1 MSYQFTLVASP
12 KGTEDIDA
20 LTGVRRDQF
29 LTAAKKE
36 FDGDC
41 KAPSDYFKNLAAE
54 LNEEADDQYV
64 ELWAI
69 TKEGK
74 EKAVYEMWYF
84 PVSENGAIFGAGTAK
99 AAGVEMLEGIFEA
112 RDGGAKQ
119 EALAE
124 ALQDPFDDRETED
137 DDDEEDDDEEDEDED
152 EDEDDDDDDDDD
164 DEEDDEEDED

>member
-36 FDGDC
+36 FDGDY
-41 KAPSDYFKNLAAE
+41 KAPSDYFKNLAEE
-54 LNEEADDQYV
+54 LDEEADDQYV

-74 EKAVYEMWYF
+74 DKAVYEMWYF
-84 PVSENGAIFGAGTAK
+84 PASDNGAIFGAGTAK
-99 AAGVEMLEGIFEA
+99 TVGVEMIQGTFEA
-112 RDGGAKQ
+112 PDGGSKQ

-124 ALQDPFDDRETED
+124 ALQDPFEDRETED
-137 DDDEEDDDEEDEDED
+137 DDDDKDDDDA
-152 EDEDDDDDDDDD
+152 DDDDDDDD
-164 DEEDDEEDED
+164 DEDEDEDEDEED